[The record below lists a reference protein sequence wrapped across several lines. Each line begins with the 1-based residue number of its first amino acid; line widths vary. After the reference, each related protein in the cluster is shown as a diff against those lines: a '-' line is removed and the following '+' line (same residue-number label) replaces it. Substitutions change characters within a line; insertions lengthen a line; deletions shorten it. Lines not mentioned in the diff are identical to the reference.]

1 MKRILIALAVA
12 FGAFAACTNK
22 KGTTAKIEGLD
33 FDSIV
38 VDTTVALT
46 NDKDAPR
53 CNVTLS
59 LQFAKGNNADKIN
72 NALIHAGIGAY
83 QSKVWHETGGRLVY
97 ETLD

>member
-12 FGAFAACTNK
+12 FVAFTACTNK

-59 LQFAKGNNADKIN
+59 LQFAKGNYDAR
-72 NALIHAGIGAY
+72 LFGAY
-83 QSKVWHETGGRLVY
+83 QSKVWHETGSRLVY
-97 ETLD
+97 ETID